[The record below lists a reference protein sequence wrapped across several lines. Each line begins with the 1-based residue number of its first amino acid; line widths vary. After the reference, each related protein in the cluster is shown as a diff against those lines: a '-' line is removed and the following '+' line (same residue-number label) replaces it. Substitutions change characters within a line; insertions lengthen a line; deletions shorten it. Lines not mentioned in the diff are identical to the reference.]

1 MLRHS
6 GKTGSGH
13 PSRFFFVPSHDNIK
27 HRGTLKSAL
36 INSDPIMSQQSFREP
51 AFDDILTARGRIAPY
66 ARPTPLLENAILNDR
81 VGGRVLLKAEC
92 LQTVGAF
99 KFRGA
104 LNKIS
109 QVDRAAYPGGVV
121 ALSSGNHAQGTAE
134 AARILGFK
142 ARIVM
147 PSDAPAMKVARTR
160 RSGAEVISYDRDK
173 EDREAIARDL
183 CARHQAA
190 LVHPF
195 DDPDI
200 IAGQGTAGLELMEE
214 ARERGCLPDAV
225 LAPVSGGGLVTG
237 VALAARTLYPPCQV
251 WSVEPV
257 GFDDFARSLA
267 AGAHVRND
275 RTSGSICDALMA
287 VSPGQITFALAQRL
301 LAGGLA
307 VTDDEVRAAMRFA
320 YQELK
325 LVVEPGG
332 AAALAAVLTGK
343 VETKRRVVAVILS
356 GGNVDPA
363 DFARIITSDAAI

>member
-1 MLRHS
+1 M
-6 GKTGSGH
+6 
-13 PSRFFFVPSHDNIK
+13 
-27 HRGTLKSAL
+27 
-36 INSDPIMSQQSFREP
+36 NSPPLREP
-51 AFDDILTARGRIAPY
+51 SFDDVLAARGRIAPY
-66 ARPTPLLENAILNDR
+66 ARPTPLLENAILNDQ

-92 LQTVGAF
+92 LQIVGAF

-147 PSDAPAMKVARTR
+147 PADAPAMKVARTR
-160 RSGAEVISYDRDK
+160 RSGAEVISYDRDS
-173 EDREAIARDL
+173 EDRELIARDL
-183 CARHQAA
+183 CSRHQAA

-200 IAGQGTAGLELMEE
+200 IAGQGTVGLELMEE
-214 ARERGCLPDAV
+214 ARERGCLPDSV

-251 WSVEPV
+251 WSVEPA

-267 AGAHVRND
+267 SDEPARND

-287 VSPGQITFALAQRL
+287 VTPGRITLALARRL
-301 LAGGLA
+301 LAGGLV

-320 YQELK
+320 YEELK

-343 VETKRRVVAVILS
+343 VETKGRTVAVILS

-363 DFARIITSDAAI
+363 DFARIITCAGSGVDRCKAWEVSVALICL

>member
-1 MLRHS
+1 M
-6 GKTGSGH
+6 
-13 PSRFFFVPSHDNIK
+13 P
-27 HRGTLKSAL
+27 
-36 INSDPIMSQQSFREP
+36 DPAPPREP
-51 AFDDILTARGRIAPY
+51 TFDDILAARGRIAAY
-66 ARPTPLLENAILNDR
+66 TRPTPLLENAILNAR

-104 LNKIS
+104 LNKLTQI
-109 QVDRAAYPGGVV
+109 DRAAFPGGVV
-121 ALSSGNHAQGTAE
+121 ALSSGNHAQGVAE
-134 AARILGFK
+134 AARILGFV

-160 RSGAEVISYDRDK
+160 RSGAEVIGYDRDT

-183 CARHQAA
+183 CARHGAA

-237 VALAARTLYPPCQV
+237 VALAVRTLYPPCEV
-251 WSVEPV
+251 WSVEPA
-257 GFDDFARSLA
+257 GFDDFARSQA
-267 AGAHVRND
+267 AGHHVRNA

-287 VSPGQITFALAQRL
+287 VTPGQITFTLARRL

-307 VTDDEVRAAMRFA
+307 VTDGEVRAAMRFT
-320 YQELK
+320 YEELK

-332 AAALAAVLTGK
+332 AAALAAVLAGK
-343 VETKRRVVAVILS
+343 VAAKDRTVAVILS
-356 GGNVDPA
+356 GGNVDA
-363 DFARIITSDAAI
+363 SDFARIITERDDDR